1 MLSQR
6 FRFAALLVFL
16 ASPLLSHAATDDLD
30 QADDSQEQGA
40 QSTVARYQC
49 EGGMRIEAAYLNLPN
64 GDSFATLQYK
74 GHLIPMHIS
83 QSGSGALYV
92 ADDEQNSYRWHT
104 KGDRGMLSFMAADHT
119 AEEES
124 ILKDCKELPGLE

>member
-1 MLSQR
+1 MPIQC
-6 FRFAALLVFL
+6 FRLVALLVFL
-16 ASPLLSHAATDDLD
+16 ASPLVSQAATDDLD
-30 QADDSQEQGA
+30 QADESQGQAA

-49 EGGMRIEAAYLNLPN
+49 EGGVRLEAAYLNLPN
-64 GDSFATLQYK
+64 GDSFATLEYK

-104 KGDRGMLSFMAADHT
+104 KGERGRLSFMAADHT
-119 AEEES
+119 AKEES
-124 ILKDCKELPGLE
+124 ILDDCKELPGLK